1 MDNEELTDEE
11 LTALL
16 DALDEAKGDLRTK
29 VDNVCR
35 LLRNVDGDID
45 KFKAEEKRIG
55 ARRKAMENKKERVRD
70 WLKQTMDVLSVDS
83 MKTDI
88 FDVKIVGGRDKVVV
102 VNEELVP
109 EEFMR
114 VKKSVDLT
122 KVKKAYD
129 EDGEIVPGTD
139 IVPVKSLRIR

>member
-1 MDNEELTDEE
+1 
-11 LTALL
+11 
-16 DALDEAKGDLRTK
+16 
-29 VDNVCR
+29 
-35 LLRNVDGDID
+35 
-45 KFKAEEKRIG
+45 
-55 ARRKAMENKKERVRD
+55 
-70 WLKQTMDVLSVDS
+70 MDVLSVDS